1 MLWPVHALLCILDAH
16 LILKKF
22 FRGGGRKK
30 SATHAR
36 SAGLYKPWVYF
47 YLFST
52 AAVVFIP
59 SYHYSQ
65 W

>member
-1 MLWPVHALLCILDAH
+1 MLWPVHALLGCSSH
-16 LILKKF
+16 LKKF

-30 SATHAR
+30 SAIHAR

-47 YLFST
+47 CLFST